1 MKVSKV
7 IDLLDKL
14 HELMGDVDLT
24 VSDWV
29 DCRTYRGEFRISVYD
44 NEIDIGVGGCLE
56 EQE

>member
-7 IDLLDKL
+7 IGILQKL
-14 HELMGDVDLT
+14 KESLGDVDLT
-24 VSDWV
+24 VSDWI
-29 DCRTYRGEFRISVYD
+29 DCRTYRGEFSISVYD